1 MNDKQVYSSLL
12 KQRANCIPRSKSSER
27 SAQSAR
33 VAHVLLKKDPCAK
46 HTKNHTPRFNN
57 NKKKTARE
65 VRKQQLNSPF
75 LQKTLREMDQNILT
89 RIKAYSAGEPRRNK
103 LIYFL
108 PSLATFIKNF
118 ILGENLSR
126 IICSKL
132 QLLRTFIE

>member
-1 MNDKQVYSSLL
+1 MYSSLL
-12 KQRANCIPRSKSSER
+12 KQLANCIPRSAKCTISKSSPCSTEKR
-27 SAQSAR
+27 SLCE
-33 VAHVLLKKDPCAK
+33 VHKTVFHVLIII
-46 HTKNHTPRFNN
+46 
-57 NKKKTARE
+57 KKKTTRE

-89 RIKAYSAGEPRRNK
+89 KIKAHSAGEPRRNK

-132 QLLRTFIE
+132 QLLRAFIE

>member
-1 MNDKQVYSSLL
+1 MYSSLL
-12 KQRANCIPRSKSSER
+12 KQLANCIPRSKSSAKCTISKSSPCSTEKR
-27 SAQSAR
+27 SLCE
-33 VAHVLLKKDPCAK
+33 VHKTVFHVLIIIK
-46 HTKNHTPRFNN
+46 
-57 NKKKTARE
+57 KKKTTRE

-89 RIKAYSAGEPRRNK
+89 KIKAHSAGEPRRNK

-132 QLLRTFIE
+132 QLLRAFIE

>member
-33 VAHVLLKKDPCAK
+33 VAHVLLKKIPVRS
-46 HTKNHTPRFNN
+46 TQKNHTPRFNN